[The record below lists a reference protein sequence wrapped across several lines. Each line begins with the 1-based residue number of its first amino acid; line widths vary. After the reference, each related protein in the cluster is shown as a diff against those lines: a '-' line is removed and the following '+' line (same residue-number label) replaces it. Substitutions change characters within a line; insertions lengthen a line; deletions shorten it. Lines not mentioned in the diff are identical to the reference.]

1 MVPRNQGIIF
11 VSYSMINQ
19 NLKFYITTSLVYTNA
34 LPHLGFALEV
44 VQADVLAR
52 YHQFLGEDVYF
63 LTGTDEHGAK
73 IAKSAEKEGKNPKNL
88 LMKFQKK
95 SEN

>member
-63 LTGTDEHGAK
+63 
-73 IAKSAEKEGKNPKNL
+73 
-88 LMKFQKK
+88 
-95 SEN
+95 